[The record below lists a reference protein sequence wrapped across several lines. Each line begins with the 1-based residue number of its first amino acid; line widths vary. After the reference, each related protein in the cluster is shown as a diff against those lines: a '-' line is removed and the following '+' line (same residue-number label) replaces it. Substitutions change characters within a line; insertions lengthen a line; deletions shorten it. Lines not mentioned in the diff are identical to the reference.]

1 MEQIEFKQHRRTN
14 LAELVEW
21 NLVKTEIDLE
31 KVSISEVDRELANEN
46 PEEFDKG
53 FLARNP
59 NNHNDMWYV
68 SKKYYDE
75 NFEALPETDVV
86 EKTLH
91 NTTASQAA
99 ENVKDIV
106 FWGNGN
112 TFKLIAKA
120 SSKQEQWMK
129 STKAMEITGIGC
141 VIQVTTQQ
149 GDNVAEALTF
159 VPNTRIKDIKDEDG
173 NVVSRQIVQ

>member
-1 MEQIEFKQHRRTN
+1 MENKEQIQTILSEGIGELSMCWEFPEKAGEFKSEEATKI
-14 LAELVEW
+14 LGKIYTKLE
-21 NLVKTEIDLE
+21 EISTLE
-31 KVSISEVDRELANEN
+31 DS
-46 PEEFDKG
+46 
-53 FLARNP
+53 
-59 NNHNDMWYV
+59 
-68 SKKYYDE
+68 
-75 NFEALPETDVV
+75 T
-86 EKTLH
+86 KTLH

-120 SSKQEQWMK
+120 SSKQEKWMK

-159 VPNTRIKDIKDEDG
+159 VPNTRIKDIKDENG